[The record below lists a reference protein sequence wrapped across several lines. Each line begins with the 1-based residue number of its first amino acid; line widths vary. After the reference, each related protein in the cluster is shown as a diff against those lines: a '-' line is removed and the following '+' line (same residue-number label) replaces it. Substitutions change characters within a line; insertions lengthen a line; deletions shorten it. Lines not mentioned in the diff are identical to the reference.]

1 MFNNQYWEE
10 QLQQAVQYQNG
21 GNFKEAV
28 RCLEDAPNDLAGDLT
43 KRINQL
49 LPQSRQQ
56 LAEQQNKLKNAVEAI
71 ERRVDASEEDLK
83 QALEALMDVYFD
95 PANEMDVVWL
105 DKQRILNNDDEWP
118 AWRTG
123 MLAVYGR
130 SVLQNPSHTFLDLRG
145 LRSKFDKAISV
156 APNEDLQDLSNKIK
170 ERLEDLR
177 NLGVIIDSRTLT
189 RDYVTL
195 IKKAEA
201 RIQDGVLSEVLPNQA
216 GGTQTIVYGEELKTY
231 QREYAQYTLE
241 VAQRN
246 FAEAT
251 DNLSINDWLQ
261 RPADRKFNPSMSPTT
276 TIKDRLQSAL
286 ANLIPTMA
294 EQLGIRFEQDRSISP
309 IGNYLVDEEQKLF
322 KVAPQAIESA
332 LDLLNET
339 VHRHWNVPRRELS
352 EVYEHVL
359 RFYKHDDVI
368 TWVKE
373 TQDKEERTIKG
384 DLDRLSGEIETFSE
398 LNLEPLN
405 REINDL
411 AQRVENSGAGSP
423 FAPRDVRIIAEGWE
437 NTLKT
442 LRREITKIIDRR
454 KTIENFLNEAEEK
467 FEDSTRE
474 EIDNRLKHIENL
486 LGNANNYA
494 DEQRERASRL
504 RRRYN
509 QNSNENEMFVQ
520 LFDSFRSALQ
530 HKNVKVWESLGENF
544 ADFYK
549 LAAQDR
555 SDEYK
560 RAQAL
565 WQCANA
571 QWHLLKSNSIPY
583 NKRTEDGED
592 YQARV
597 WLVTALDN
605 IQRARMIFPDE
616 TLGIDELPTIPGSAE
631 WNVEWDRYVK
641 SFCHVKINEITGYRE
656 RVEKNLERFDQ
667 LRPLFTRRDQL
678 SAGDTLFDCEFLTFY
693 NEVLRQEKEDQLLLL
708 EDHWFTEWKNLT
720 DQVLN
725 AQAHTFDQIRVVL
738 QSISI
743 LDVRGYPPNRRQAQ
757 AYRQRY
763 AGSVHN
769 HIIAGYENRDRI
781 ITKPFGLVQNVDYQF
796 WLENYPPVA
805 DPRVNRDEIEAY
817 NKLAK
822 IQNDHYRADDNNS
835 LQTCA
840 DQLERILGNPQ
851 ATPHHIL
858 LDAQLHVIGLVLENI
873 RIQELGED
881 QQNIWLEKAQKFRD
895 RLQRIANNPSL
906 GYLWEL
912 WSHRTVAYESFIK
925 QNYVLT
931 ILEFERSLVMGQ
943 NNVIWFDHR
952 YAHTEDLQSQIFNL
966 ISVNLN
972 ADLRNFNP
980 NIADANII
988 LETWVNTLLILRIR
1002 KKLGGPRA
1010 IGDVD
1015 RVHGIVNN
1023 PHNLQAVL
1031 TVIDQQLAN
1040 LLVNQLSITG
1050 RVALLNQL
1058 SELESKLHVIKD
1070 EMQKEFGNGNN
1081 PGVWMCFN
1089 PVLNDFSI
1097 RLQRVSQSHN
1107 NVKNF
1112 LDLYDGAVRE
1122 LYRLLRDAPPVA
1134 GNLWTLD
1141 LFEQAI
1147 DTTSASLI
1155 TLYQDANIFDGANQ
1169 QDCQTLQDYRDRI
1182 AQLIGRFRA
1191 TRREILVLLSPP
1203 PQGRVI
1209 PANERFRNAHQS
1221 FQTIVQVRKDFRSLV
1236 MELFD
1241 RQVFTQQYERFEF
1254 DIPERFL
1261 ASNIDPQVVIAN
1273 VAQGDAIQTIR
1284 GYNNFDIVLTA
1295 LDQQFE
1301 EWENWN
1307 KEIDAK
1313 TQQIENLTPGIMWWH
1328 NYMKELKI
1336 AVFMGADLTDEVWPF
1351 HTNLSEFQP
1360 TQNHPPVS
1368 FDDVPSDLAIINKT
1382 QKALLERKENPPQEQ
1397 PPAHIVNWL
1406 RVKYTSPAG
1415 QNPVDYKRDQIDGY
1429 VNELKNLTGSVSQYH
1444 GNYEGYINNYDEAIA
1459 GKERART
1466 ENLPWFGRAAYLAQ
1480 INSDI
1485 QSFQRNRSKLRGEY
1499 EQ

>member
-43 KRINQL
+43 QRINQL
-49 LPQSRQQ
+49 LLPMRQQ

-83 QALEALMDVYFD
+83 QALKELMDVYFD
-95 PANEMDVVWL
+95 PAQDVDDEWL
-105 DKQRILNNDDEWP
+105 EKHRILNNDDEWP
-118 AWRTG
+118 VWRTD
-123 MLAVYGR
+123 MLSRYGR
-130 SVLQNPSHTFLDLRG
+130 SVLQNASHTFLDLRG
-145 LRSKFDKAISV
+145 LRSKFDKAITV
-156 APNEDLQDLSNKIK
+156 APTEDLQDLSNNIR

-201 RIQDGVLSEVLPNQA
+201 RIRDGVLSEVLPNQA
-216 GGTQTIVYGEELKTY
+216 GGTQTIVYGKELITY

-241 VAQRN
+241 VAQHN

-286 ANLIPTMA
+286 ANLRPNMA
-294 EQLGIRFEQDRSISP
+294 EQLGIRFEQDRSIAP
-309 IGNYLVDEEQKLF
+309 IDNYLGDEEQKLF

-368 TWVKE
+368 KWVKE

-384 DLDRLSGEIETFSE
+384 ELDQLSGEIESFSE
-398 LNLEPLN
+398 LDLEPLN
-405 REINDL
+405 TEINDL

-423 FAPRDVRIIAEGWE
+423 FAPRDVRTIAEGWE

-442 LRREITKIIDRR
+442 LRRMIRDIIQRR
-454 KTIENFLNEAEEK
+454 NTIENFLNEAEEK

-474 EIDNRLKHIENL
+474 DNDIRLKRIENL
-486 LGNANNYA
+486 LGNAKNYA

-504 RRRYN
+504 RRRYM
-509 QNSNENEMFVQ
+509 QNSDENEMFVQ

-530 HKNVKVWESLGENF
+530 HENVKVWESLGENF
-544 ADFYK
+544 AYFYK
-549 LAAQDR
+549 LAAQNR

-571 QWHLLKSNSIPY
+571 QWHLLKSESIPY
-583 NKRTEDGED
+583 NKRTEDGGD

-616 TLGIDELPTIPGSAE
+616 TLSIDELPTIPGSAE
-631 WNVEWDRYVK
+631 WNDEWDRYVR
-641 SFCHVKINEITGYRE
+641 SFCHVKNNEITRDRE
-656 RVEKNLERFDQ
+656 SVERNLERFDQ
-667 LRPLFTRRDQL
+667 LRPLFTRRDEL
-678 SAGDTLFDCEFLTFY
+678 SEGDTLFDCEFLTFY
-693 NEVLRQEKEDQLLLL
+693 NEVLRREEEDQLLLL
-708 EDHWFTEWKNLT
+708 EDHWFRRWQNLT
-720 DQVLN
+720 DQELT

-743 LDVRGYPPNRRQAQ
+743 LDVRGYATNRRQTQ
-757 AYRQRY
+757 AYRQRN
-763 AGSVHN
+763 AGLVHN
-769 HIIAGYENRDRI
+769 YIIASYENRDRK
-781 ITKPFGLVQNVDYQF
+781 ITQPFGLVQNVDYQF
-796 WLENYPPVA
+796 WLENYPPDA

-817 NKLAK
+817 TTLAQ
-822 IQNDHYRADDNNS
+822 IQNNHYRARDNNS

-873 RIQELGED
+873 RIQRLGED

-895 RLQRIANNPSL
+895 RLQQIANNPSL

-925 QNYVLT
+925 RNYVLT

-943 NNVIWFDHR
+943 KNVIWFDHR
-952 YAHTEDLQSQIFNL
+952 YAHTEELQSQIFNL

-972 ADLRNFNP
+972 ADLQNFNP
-980 NIADANII
+980 NIADARSI
-988 LETWVNTLLILRIR
+988 LESWVNTLLIMRIKR
-1002 KKLGGPRA
+1002 KLEIARA
-1010 IGDVD
+1010 DGDVD
-1015 RVHGIVNN
+1015 RVQGIVNN
-1023 PHNLQAVL
+1023 ENNLIDVL
-1031 TVIDQQLAN
+1031 TVIDQQLED

-1058 SELESKLHVIKD
+1058 SELESKLHVIMD

-1089 PVLNDFSI
+1089 RVLDDFSN
-1097 RLQRVSQSHN
+1097 RLQRVSRSHN

-1112 LDLYDGAVRE
+1112 LDLYDRAVKE
-1122 LYRLLRDAPPVA
+1122 LYKLLRDAPPVA

-1141 LFEQAI
+1141 PFVQAI
-1147 DTTSASLI
+1147 DNTSDTLN
-1155 TLYQDANIFDGANQ
+1155 TLYQDAVIADDANQ
-1169 QDCQTLQDYRDRI
+1169 QDCQTLQYYRIRI
-1182 AQLIGRFRA
+1182 EGLIQRFG
-1191 TRREILVLLSPP
+1191 TIRREIYDLLNPP
-1203 PQGRVI
+1203 PVNVR

-1241 RQVFTQQYERFEF
+1241 RQVFTQQYEGFEF

-1261 ASNIDPQVVIAN
+1261 ASNITPQVVLAN
-1273 VAQGDAIQTIR
+1273 VAQAHAIQTIR
-1284 GYNNFDIVLTA
+1284 GYNNFDIVLKA

-1301 EWENWN
+1301 EWENWI

-1328 NYMKELKI
+1328 NYMEELNN

-1351 HTNLSEFQP
+1351 HTNLSEFNP
-1360 TQNHPPVS
+1360 TQNHPEVS
-1368 FDDVPSDLAIINKT
+1368 FDVVAIVLAQINKF
-1382 QKALLERKENPPQEQ
+1382 QNELLERKENPPQEQ
-1397 PPAHIVNWL
+1397 PPAAHCVLVAREIH
-1406 RVKYTSPAG
+1406 
-1415 QNPVDYKRDQIDGY
+1415 
-1429 VNELKNLTGSVSQYH
+1429 LTCGSKP
-1444 GNYEGYINNYDEAIA
+1444 G
-1459 GKERART
+1459 
-1466 ENLPWFGRAAYLAQ
+1466 
-1480 INSDI
+1480 
-1485 QSFQRNRSKLRGEY
+1485 
-1499 EQ
+1499 